1 MGAKYRTMDGYS
13 VEVVH
18 LAGTGEW
25 LRGRYHGFYVADVR
39 SVSELESYFP
49 LDELEEALAPAEGS
63 PGPSRLSTTGLVC
76 PRATG
81 SPHDSHTSLVVSG
94 WPQRCVKIVG
104 GRSPLPRGR
113 APPCLGGM
121 RTGETSG

>member
-1 MGAKYRTMDGYS
+1 MGAKYRTKDGYS

-25 LRGRYHGFYVADVR
+25 LRVRYHGFYVADVR

-63 PGPSRLSTTGLVC
+63 PGPSPLSTTGLVC
-76 PRATG
+76 PRAPG
-81 SPHDSHTSLVVSG
+81 SPHASHTTLIATAS
-94 WPQRCVKIVG
+94 PPRCAT
-104 GRSPLPRGR
+104 L
-113 APPCLGGM
+113 A
-121 RTGETSG
+121 